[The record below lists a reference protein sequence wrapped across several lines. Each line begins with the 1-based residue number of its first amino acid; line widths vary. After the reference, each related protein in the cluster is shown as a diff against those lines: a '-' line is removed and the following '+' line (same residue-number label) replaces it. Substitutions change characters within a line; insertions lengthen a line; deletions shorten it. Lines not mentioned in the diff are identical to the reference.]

1 MQVLRQIGGVL
12 CSVALAT
19 ISASSARAWTQ
30 GDDFDDRHCRT
41 ERDQG
46 GDTVDVCR
54 AIYGRDKVYLGVY
67 WEDGSSVVGP
77 CSTSDPEPIEYKGMS
92 QRDAQSWVDSY
103 CR

>member
-1 MQVLRQIGGVL
+1 MQIFRQIEGAL
-12 CSVALAT
+12 CGVALAT
-19 ISASSARAWTQ
+19 ISASSARAWTP

-46 GDTVDVCR
+46 GSTVDVCR
-54 AIYGRDKVYLGVY
+54 AIYGGGKVYLGVY
-67 WEDGSSVVGP
+67 WADGSSVVGS
-77 CSTSDPEPIEYKGMS
+77 CSSSDPEPIEYEGMS